1 MSLSQ
6 SRRSLL
12 LAAAALPFAFASRAR
27 AAQAAADAIASGAVE
42 AGNAAGGGA
51 GKSESNPEGSPA
63 GTPTAAAFAKL
74 EATYGG
80 RLGVF
85 ALNTANGA
93 QVGYR
98 ASERFPFCSTFKVIL
113 AGAILRQS
121 EQNSGLL
128 QRRIKYTQ
136 KEVVHYSPISSKHV
150 DDGMTIEALCRAA
163 LQYSDNTAANMLIAQ
178 VGGPAGVTA
187 FAQSIGVTEFRLDRW
202 ETELNTAIPGD
213 LRDTATPE
221 AMAHA
226 LQILTLGDALPA
238 PQREQLQS
246 WMRGN
251 TTGAHRIAAGV
262 PGGWQVGDK
271 TGTGD
276 YGTANDLAII
286 WPPSHKP
293 LLVAVYSTQRD
304 PDAKPSDDVIAEA
317 TRIVVAALN
326 QAQ

>member
-12 LAAAALPFAFASRAR
+12 LAAAALPFALPFAFASRAR

-42 AGNAAGGGA
+42 ASNAAGGGA
-51 GKSESNPEGSPA
+51 D
-63 GTPTAAAFAKL
+63 TPTTAAFAKL

-113 AGAILRQS
+113 AGAILKQS

-128 QRRIKYTQ
+128 QRCIKYTQ

-178 VGGPAGVTA
+178 AGGPAALTA

-226 LQILTLGDALPA
+226 LQILTLADALPA

-262 PGGWQVGDK
+262 PAGWQVGDK

>member
-42 AGNAAGGGA
+42 ASNAAGGGA
-51 GKSESNPEGSPA
+51 D
-63 GTPTAAAFAKL
+63 TPTTAAFAKL

-93 QVGYR
+93 QVSYR

-113 AGAILRQS
+113 AGAILKQS

-187 FAQSIGVTEFRLDRW
+187 FAQSIGVTEFRLDRF

-238 PQREQLQS
+238 PLREQLQS

-262 PGGWQVGDK
+262 PSGWQVGDK

-286 WPPSHKP
+286 WPPTRKP
-293 LLVAVYSTQRD
+293 LLLAVYHTQRD
-304 PDAKPSDDVIAEA
+304 PNAKPSDDVIVEA
-317 TRIVVAALN
+317 TRIVVSALN
-326 QAQ
+326 QVQ